1 MEEGCRGGGD
11 GCRGEG
17 CRGGRLSW
25 KGVVVEDF
33 FVGIRGW
40 CLLVFSGIRGVYR
53 GVFLVVS
60 VVSVV
65 LLEWIQ
71 WSEHTA
77 ISKLE
82 IARDFS
88 LQAGSPQPQCHA

>member
-1 MEEGCRGGGD
+1 LKAVVEEEGCRG
-11 GCRGEG
+11 RGMWWRISFEG
-17 CRGGRLSW
+17 FVDDVFFI
-25 KGVVVEDF
+25 VVS
-33 FVGIRGW
+33 
-40 CLLVFSGIRGVYR
+40 VFSGICGVYR
-53 GVFLVVS
+53 GVFL

-82 IARDFS
+82 IVRDFS
-88 LQAGSPQPQCHA
+88 LQAGSRQPQCHA

>member
-1 MEEGCRGGGD
+1 VEGGCGGFGD
-11 GCRGEG
+11 
-17 CRGGRLSW
+17 LWMVSSLLW
-25 KGVVVEDF
+25 SLA
-33 FVGIRGW
+33 W
-40 CLLVFSGIRGVYR
+40 CLYR
-53 GVFLVVS
+53 GVFL

-71 WSEHTA
+71 WAGSEHTA

-88 LQAGSPQPQCHA
+88 LQAGSPQPQLCHA